1 MIALL
6 NRRDENE
13 KEYMQYYRTALLTEM
28 SDRENLIEVD
38 SSMSEKEVDKV
49 LKEVSG
55 ICITGYSD
63 PEWIDEYLIAHA
75 MENGKA
81 LFAICQGIQDMALYT
96 RDDVEPV
103 IGHQL
108 LERKQEYVH
117 WVNISRNSV
126 LYNIVKEQRIQVNSC
141 HNNMVLFNHSWDV
154 VGVSDDGVVEA
165 MENSEH
171 LFQIGVQWHPEMLN
185 DKYSELL
192 FKDFVHV
199 SRMLERRKR

>member
-6 NRRDENE
+6 NRRGEDE
-13 KEYMQYYRTALLTEM
+13 KEYMQYYRTALLAEM
-28 SDRENLIEVD
+28 TDRESLIEVD
-38 SSMSEKEVDKV
+38 SSMSER
-49 LKEVSG
+49 EVSEALNRVTG

-108 LERKQEYVH
+108 LERKHEYVH

-185 DKYSELL
+185 DKYSKLL
-192 FKDFVHV
+192 FRDFVRV
-199 SRMLERRKR
+199 SRALERGKR